1 MNMNFLYSFYFFVWS
16 KLISIKHTFI
26 FWSFQDKKIFLPYKA
41 ITASRK
47 EVNFKF
53 SLDENTNSPLVINE
67 IINLLLS
74 KISNEINIYKPSN
87 GDIIQA
93 LCMALVVR
101 CKIIDYDINKIEQI
115 VNKTIK
121 RAFSDAKKAEV
132 LEPLSGNS

>member
-1 MNMNFLYSFYFFVWS
+1 MN
-16 KLISIKHTFI
+16 
-26 FWSFQDKKIFLPYKA
+26 DKKIFLPYKA
-41 ITASRK
+41 ITASGK

-101 CKIIDYDINKIEQI
+101 CRIIDYDINKIEKISGKI
-115 VNKTIK
+115 VDGRKSSFPGEVISDFLQKNKNYFK
-121 RAFSDAKKAEV
+121 
-132 LEPLSGNS
+132 

>member
-1 MNMNFLYSFYFFVWS
+1 MY
-16 KLISIKHTFI
+16 
-26 FWSFQDKKIFLPYKA
+26 DKKIFLPYKA

-93 LCMALVVR
+93 LCMALVIR
-101 CKIIDYDINKIEQI
+101 CRIIDYDISKIEEL
-115 VNKTIK
+115 VNKTL
-121 RAFSDAKKAEV
+121 KKAFLDAEKAKV
-132 LEPLSGNS
+132 SEPISGNS

>member
-1 MNMNFLYSFYFFVWS
+1 MNN
-16 KLISIKHTFI
+16 KR
-26 FWSFQDKKIFLPYKA
+26 IFLPYKA

-101 CKIIDYDINKIEQI
+101 CRIIDYDIEKLEIM
-115 VNKTIK
+115 VNNILKN
-121 RAFSDAKKAEV
+121 AFLDAKKAEI
-132 LEPLSGNS
+132 LEPKSGNT

>member
-1 MNMNFLYSFYFFVWS
+1 MLFSFFEFKRS
-16 KLISIKHTFI
+16 KE
-26 FWSFQDKKIFLPYKA
+26 
-41 ITASRK
+41 K

-101 CKIIDYDINKIEQI
+101 CKIIDYDINKIEQV

>member
-1 MNMNFLYSFYFFVWS
+1 MN
-16 KLISIKHTFI
+16 
-26 FWSFQDKKIFLPYKA
+26 DKKIFLPYKA
-41 ITASRK
+41 ITASRN

-53 SLDENTNSPLVINE
+53 SLDENTSSPLVINE

-101 CKIIDYDINKIEQI
+101 CKIIDYDIDKIEQL

-132 LEPLSGNS
+132 TEPLSGNS

>member
-1 MNMNFLYSFYFFVWS
+1 MKNRTL
-16 KLISIKHTFI
+16 
-26 FWSFQDKKIFLPYKA
+26 FLPYKA
-41 ITASRK
+41 VTTSQK

-53 SLDENTNSPLVINE
+53 SLDENTKSPLVINE

-74 KISNEINIYKPSN
+74 NISSEIKVYNPSN

>member
-1 MNMNFLYSFYFFVWS
+1 MSN
-16 KLISIKHTFI
+16 
-26 FWSFQDKKIFLPYKA
+26 KKIFLPYKA
-41 ITASRK
+41 VTASRK
-47 EVNFKF
+47 EVNFNF

-93 LCMALVVR
+93 LCMALVIR
-101 CKIIDYDINKIEQI
+101 CKIIDYDIDKIEQI

>member
-1 MNMNFLYSFYFFVWS
+1 MN
-16 KLISIKHTFI
+16 
-26 FWSFQDKKIFLPYKA
+26 DKKIFLPYKA

-101 CKIIDYDINKIEQI
+101 CKIIDYDINKIERI
-115 VNKTIK
+115 VDKTIK

>member
-1 MNMNFLYSFYFFVWS
+1 MSN
-16 KLISIKHTFI
+16 
-26 FWSFQDKKIFLPYKA
+26 KKIFLPYKA

-47 EVNFKF
+47 EVNFNF

-93 LCMALVVR
+93 LCMALVIR

-121 RAFSDAKKAEV
+121 KAFSDAKKAEV

>member
-1 MNMNFLYSFYFFVWS
+1 MSN
-16 KLISIKHTFI
+16 
-26 FWSFQDKKIFLPYKA
+26 KKIFLPYKA
-41 ITASRK
+41 VTTSQK

-53 SLDENTNSPLVINE
+53 ILDENTTSPLVINE

-74 KISNEINIYKPSN
+74 KISSEIKVYNPSN

-101 CKIIDYDINKIEQI
+101 CRIIDYDIEKIERL
-115 VNKTIK
+115 VNKTLK

-132 LEPLSGNS
+132 LDPIVGNS